1 MATSK
6 SRTPRRDTPR
16 NATAGSTHPK
26 RSESERIA
34 EHIADFE
41 RSGGRVE
48 KLSHGAAGVPVL
60 KRDLAK
66 HKPRPGARKSQGKL
80 W

>member
-16 NATAGSTHPK
+16 SADAGTTHPK

-34 EHIADFE
+34 EHIAEFE
-41 RSGGRVE
+41 RAGGGIEVLGTTRVLQ
-48 KLSHGAAGVPVL
+48 KVDAPATGASAPTTPPATP
-60 KRDLAK
+60 KRK
-66 HKPRPGARKSQGKL
+66 R
-80 W
+80 

>member
-16 NATAGSTHPK
+16 NATAGSTHPN

-34 EHIADFE
+34 DHIADFD
-41 RSGGRVE
+41 RGGGRIE
-48 KLSHGAAGVPVL
+48 KLGTTRVLQKVDVPAPSDADKPAVDAPR
-60 KRDLAK
+60 KRK
-66 HKPRPGARKSQGKL
+66 R
-80 W
+80 

>member
-34 EHIADFE
+34 ELIADFE

-48 KLSHGAAGVPVL
+48 KLGTTRVL
-60 KRDLAK
+60 QKVDAPASTDTAPATPEAPRKRK
-66 HKPRPGARKSQGKL
+66 R
-80 W
+80 

>member
-26 RSESERIA
+26 RGESERIA

-48 KLSHGAAGVPVL
+48 KLGTTRVL
-60 KRDLAK
+60 QKVDAPASTDTAPATPEAPRKRK
-66 HKPRPGARKSQGKL
+66 R
-80 W
+80 

>member
-16 NATAGSTHPK
+16 SADAGTTHPK

-34 EHIADFE
+34 EHIAEFE
-41 RSGGRVE
+41 RAGGGIEVLGTTRVLQ
-48 KLSHGAAGVPVL
+48 KVDAPAAGTTTATTPATP
-60 KRDLAK
+60 KRK
-66 HKPRPGARKSQGKL
+66 R
-80 W
+80 